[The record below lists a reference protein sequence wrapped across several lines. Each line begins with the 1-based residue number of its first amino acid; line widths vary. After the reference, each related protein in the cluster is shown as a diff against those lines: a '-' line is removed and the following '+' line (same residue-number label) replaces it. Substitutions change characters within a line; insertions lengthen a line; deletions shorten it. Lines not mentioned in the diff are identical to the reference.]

1 MAIIKVAGECSPI
14 SRVCASA
21 KAWGSNPKISPR
33 RNDVA
38 TLTMEKRKDAAA
50 PHAPHVRMV
59 PWCHGMAA
67 IRGADHMN
75 G

>member
-1 MAIIKVAGECSPI
+1 MGV
-14 SRVCASA
+14 R
-21 KAWGSNPKISPR
+21 GSNPKTSPR

-38 TLTMEKRKDAAA
+38 TVTMEKRKDAAA
-50 PHAPHVRMV
+50 PHVPHVRMV